1 MLKEFFGIGGYTR
14 EPEGYFSWQHLTF
27 VSALMVIMVGLAILL
42 AKRNKNKSIQ
52 EKNRVLIVAAILMD
66 TVEIV
71 KIVID
76 CAFSSGWLGWLND
89 LPLFL
94 CSIQFI
100 TLPLAAFCQG
110 RIKEA
115 SLDFVAIFGLLG
127 AVMGTYCAGN
137 NYGSYP
143 VLSVSNVFSG
153 ITHTTAGFAALYII
167 FTGMAGMKKRN
178 IPITFA
184 IIFSFSIV
192 AYAANLLLDTNYM
205 FLKQGDG
212 TPYDILFNLVGG
224 SPVLYPLGVIILF
237 VIYIMLVYHICFM
250 VRQRKTKNSLS
261 TGSTAC

>member
-100 TLPLAAFCQG
+100 TLPLAAFCNG

-127 AVMGTYCAGN
+127 AVTGTYCAGN

-178 IPITFA
+178 IRVTFA
-184 IIFSFSIV
+184 IICSFSIL

-205 FLKQGDG
+205 FLMQGDG
-212 TPYDILFNLVGG
+212 TPYDILFNLLGG
-224 SPVLYPLGVIILF
+224 SPVLYPLGVVALF
-237 VIYIMLVYHICFM
+237 VVYIMLVYHICFM
-250 VRQRKTKNSLS
+250 VRRKKTKNNLPGDSA
-261 TGSTAC
+261 AC